1 MTKHKY
7 EYAFWTFFVLAVL
20 AAGSSIVAAARSES
34 ASVAK
39 PEIYEDLD
47 IFGQVLQLVRLNY
60 VEKPDDEKLIETAIN
75 GMLRALDPSSSYM
88 NAREVTDMK
97 VQSRGEFGGL
107 GLEVSMENGLVKVIS
122 SIEDTPA
129 ARAGL
134 KSGDVITALNKERLE
149 GLTLAEAVEKMR
161 GPVRSPITLTIV
173 RKGVTDPFD
182 VPMIR

>member
-75 GMLRALDPSSSYM
+75 GMLMALDPHSSYM
-88 NAREVTDMK
+88 NAREFSDMQ
-97 VQSRGEFGGL
+97 VQTRGEFGGL

-122 SIEDTPA
+122 PMDGTPGA
-129 ARAGL
+129 KAGNQL
-134 KSGDVITALNKERLE
+134 G
-149 GLTLAEAVEKMR
+149 GLL
-161 GPVRSPITLTIV
+161 P
-173 RKGVTDPFD
+173 
-182 VPMIR
+182 